1 MGEPG
6 RGRSASPASAAD
18 GARRQIVKLG
28 AIVAAALLAAAG
40 FAAPAAE
47 VTPAGRRLAERLDAM
62 DVEHHWLA
70 GAHVDWR
77 TGDPDRGTP
86 FKSHCSVFVAA
97 ACERLGVY
105 ILRPPDH
112 GQVHLASA
120 QQEWLRA
127 EGAAHG
133 WRPVGSPYE
142 AQRLANQGQVVVAV
156 YGSPDP
162 AKPGHIAVVRPSEK
176 SPATIGVEGPQI
188 IQAGAENWS
197 STSLREGFR
206 HHRGA
211 WQSAR
216 QFAVEFFAHP

>member
-1 MGEPG
+1 MSEPQ
-6 RGRSASPASAAD
+6 RGRTAAAAP
-18 GARRQIVKLG
+18 GEAGGGRQVVKFG
-28 AIVAAALLAAAG
+28 AIVAAVLLAAAG
-40 FAAPAAE
+40 FAAPAGE
-47 VTPAGRRLAERLDAM
+47 VTPAGQKLAERLDAM